1 MSGLD
6 QLFVEAGEWL
16 CGFGDGACMSGYG
29 AYVWLSV
36 LVTLAAIAINVW
48 LPFRARRLWL
58 RKQRAELERQAP
70 QSNRGAASADTS
82 AG

>member
-6 QLFVEAGEWL
+6 KVFVELGEWL
-16 CGFGDGACMSGYG
+16 CRFGDGACMSGYG

-48 LPFRARRLWL
+48 LPIRARRRWL
-58 RKQRAELERQAP
+58 AQQRAELERQ
-70 QSNRGAASADTS
+70 THT
-82 AG
+82 